1 MPSVFETNTHQL
13 RQMMQQVGISSF
25 KKLGEAANVSDRQ
38 IKRLRQGRGTEMQI
52 LPLLHL
58 SQILQ
63 VSLPELLVTF
73 TEPNQKLRSLPQIP
87 TSALTLSESQA
98 EPESSQQKLLEL
110 QQEYDRLQAQLQ
122 QQREELL
129 QEFQQSSL
137 QILEPW
143 LIQWSA
149 AAYAAQQNPQAPAV
163 RLLPLVRPIEQ
174 LLHQWGIEQ
183 TSAVGSEVSYDP
195 RLHQLMDGIAEPGGL
210 VRVRYA
216 GYTQNG
222 NLLYRAKVS
231 PVIKP

>member
-1 MPSVFETNTHQL
+1 MPSLFKDNTHQL
-13 RQMMQQVGISSF
+13 RQMMQRVGFSSF
-25 KKLGEAANVSDRQ
+25 KKLGEAAKVSDRQ
-38 IKRLRQGRGTEMQI
+38 LKRLRQGGIAEMQV
-52 LPLLHL
+52 LSLLRL
-58 SQILQ
+58 SQTLQ
-63 VSLPELLVTF
+63 VSLPELLATF
-73 TEPNQKLRSLPQIP
+73 TEPKPEMRSLLQKPVTP
-87 TSALTLSESQA
+87 PPLADSQVEPAA
-98 EPESSQQKLLEL
+98 EQKLLEL
-110 QQEYDRLQAQLQ
+110 QQEYDRLQTQLQ

-129 QEFQQSSL
+129 QEFHQSSL

-183 TSAVGSEVSYDP
+183 TATVGSEVPYDP
-195 RLHQLMDGIAEPGGL
+195 RLHQLMDGTAEPGSL

-231 PVIKP
+231 PVITQ